1 MKIFNLLLI
10 ITAGLFFASPLISA
24 AEKDPNFQTEK
35 NREIGNVKER
45 IQIIEGRLNCMQKSN
60 DFESLKTCNQGA
72 DKKMD
77 ALEAKINAQER
88 NKKQAD
94 NKDKQ
99 PDNKTPANQQQDNK
113 KLDANIK
120 PN

>member
-1 MKIFNLLLI
+1 MI
-10 ITAGLFFASPLISA
+10 
-24 AEKDPNFQTEK
+24 
-35 NREIGNVKER
+35 
-45 IQIIEGRLNCMQKSN
+45 
-60 DFESLKTCNQGA
+60 TCNQGA

-94 NKDKQ
+94 NK
-99 PDNKTPANQQQDNK
+99 